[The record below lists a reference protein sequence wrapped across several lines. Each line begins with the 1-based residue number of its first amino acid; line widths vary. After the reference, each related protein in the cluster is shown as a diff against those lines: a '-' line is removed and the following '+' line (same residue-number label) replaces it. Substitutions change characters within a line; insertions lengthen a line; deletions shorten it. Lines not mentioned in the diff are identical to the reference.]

1 MIKPGEFSSEIIQIA
16 DAVAREKN
24 IARQL
29 VIEALESAIAVA
41 SRKKYGIENEIKVTI
56 NPTSGATSIFRIRE
70 VAEDIEDNHTQI
82 SLEEAKLRNPE
93 AKVGD
98 KVEDP
103 LPPIDIA
110 RVAAQSAKQ
119 VIMQKVRE
127 AEREKQYEEFKD
139 KAGEIING
147 TVKRVEFGS
156 VVVDLGRGEGMMR
169 RDSTIR
175 GETFKP
181 NDRIRAYI
189 EEVKRDNKG
198 YQVMLS
204 RVSNEFLAK
213 LFAQEVPEI
222 YDGVIQIKAIARD
235 PGLKSKIAVYTSDSS
250 IDPVGSCVGV
260 RGSRVQGVINELR
273 GEKIDI
279 IQWTEDTAKFVINS
293 LSPADVGKVVIDEDK
308 NRIEVVVP
316 AEQLS
321 IAIGR
326 KGQNVRLAS
335 QLTGWS
341 IDVLTDEEES
351 KRRAEEFNSSTNL
364 FVEKLGVEEVLA
376 QLLSVEGFSNIDDLA
391 YVSVD
396 ELGGIE
402 GIDEE
407 LAEEL
412 ISRAQKISEKEN
424 VEVNK
429 EIKALGVDKEII
441 DTLGLLPKYMLILAK
456 EGIKSFEDL
465 AEISPEEFNSILPD
479 SGLSKEQVIQLI
491 NHAKEVSKTEETEEE
506 ASE

>member
-1 MIKPGEFSSEIIQIA
+1 MIKPGEFNSEIIQIA

-24 IARQL
+24 IARHL

-56 NPTSGATSIFRIRE
+56 HPSSGATSIFRIRDVVENVEDTHKE
-70 VAEDIEDNHTQI
+70 V
-82 SLEEAKLRNPE
+82 SLEEAQIRNPD
-93 AKVGD
+93 AKIGD
-98 KVEDP
+98 KIQDP

-147 TVKRVEFGS
+147 TVKRVEFGN
-156 VVVDLGRGEGMMR
+156 VIVDLGRGEGLMR
-169 RDSTIR
+169 KENVIR
-175 GETFKP
+175 GESFKP
-181 NDRIRAYI
+181 NDRIRAHI
-189 EEVKRDNKG
+189 EEVRRDNKG

-204 RVSNEFLAK
+204 RVSNQFLEK
-213 LFAQEVPEI
+213 LFAQEVPEV
-222 YDGVIQIKAIARD
+222 YDDVIKIKAIARD
-235 PGLKSKIAVYTSDSS
+235 PGLKSKVAVYTSDTS

-260 RGSRVQGVINELR
+260 RGSRVQGIINELR

-279 IQWTEDTAKFVINS
+279 IQWTNDTAKFVINS
-293 LSPADVGKVVIDEDK
+293 LSPAEVGKVVIDEDK

-316 AEQLS
+316 TEQLS

-326 KGQNVRLAS
+326 RGQNVRLAS

-341 IDVLTDEEES
+341 IDVLTEDEES
-351 KRRAEEFNSSTNL
+351 KRRAEEFNYSTKL
-364 FVEKLGVEEVLA
+364 FVENLGVEEVLA
-376 QLLSVEGFSNIDDLA
+376 QLLSAEGFSTIDDMA

-396 ELGGIE
+396 ELAGIE
-402 GIDEE
+402 GIDDE

-424 VEVNK
+424 FEVNK
-429 EIKALGVDKEII
+429 EIASLGVERELIE
-441 DTLGLLPKYMLILAK
+441 TLGLLPKQMLILAK

-465 AEISPEEFNSILPD
+465 AEITPEEFNSILPE
-479 SGLSKEQVIQLI
+479 SGLSKEQIAQVIE
-491 NHAKEVSKTEETEEE
+491 HAKAK
-506 ASE
+506 SEIESE

>member
-1 MIKPGEFSSEIIQIA
+1 MKTNEFNSEIIQIA
-16 DAVAREKN
+16 DAVAREKG
-24 IARQL
+24 IARHS
-29 VIEALESAIAVA
+29 VINAMEHAIAVA

-56 NPTSGATSIFRIRE
+56 NQQTGEVKIFRLRE
-70 VAEDIEDNHTQI
+70 IVEDVEDNHIQI
-82 SLEEAKLRNPE
+82 SLEDAQQRNPE
-93 AKVGD
+93 LKVGEF
-98 KVEDP
+98 VEDP

-139 KAGEIING
+139 KQGEIING
-147 TVKRVEFGS
+147 TVKRVEFGN
-156 VVVDLGRGEGMMR
+156 VIVDIGRGEALMKK
-169 RDSTIR
+169 DKAIK

-189 EEVKRDNKG
+189 EEVNRDNKS
-198 YQVMLS
+198 YQVQLS

-222 YDGVIQIKAIARD
+222 YDNIIQIKAIARD
-235 PGLKSKIAVYTSDSS
+235 PGLKSKVAVYTSDSS

-260 RGSRVQGVINELR
+260 RGSRVQGVISELK

-279 IQWTEDTAKFVINS
+279 IPWTEDTAKFVIS
-293 LSPADVGKVVIDEDK
+293 ALSPAEVAKVVIDEDK
-308 NRIEVVVP
+308 NRIEVVIP
-316 AEQLS
+316 TEQLS

-335 QLTGWS
+335 HLTGWN

-351 KRRAEEFNSSTNL
+351 KRRAEEFKNSTEL
-364 FVEKLGVEEVLA
+364 FVSKLGVEEVLA
-376 QLLSVEGFSNIDDLA
+376 QLLSAEGFANIEDVA
-391 YVSVD
+391 FVTVD
-396 ELGGIE
+396 ELSSIDGF
-402 GIDEE
+402 DEE

-412 ISRAQKISEKEN
+412 ISRAQKLVEKDNEKITEE
-424 VEVNK
+424 VEK
-429 EIKALGVDKEII
+429 LGVDAELISV
-441 DTLGLLPKYMLILAK
+441 LALMPKHILDLAN

-465 AEISPEEFNSILPD
+465 AELSVDEFNAIIPE
-479 SGLSKEQVIQLI
+479 SGLDNERIEALIQL
-491 NHAKEVSKTEETEEE
+491 AKEK
-506 ASE
+506 SE